1 MNFKMEPTYDNAPG
15 QVSQPAPET
24 ENILPAEAATRGKNQ
39 RLFDR
44 GLIWLG
50 VGIFLMAVSFGV
62 NFFMFQADKSFITAM
77 YTLTSVGAVCIMKGL
92 ADILGW

>member
-1 MNFKMEPTYDNAPG
+1 MEPKRDTLTDHVTGA
-15 QVSQPAPET
+15 APEP
-24 ENILPAEAATRGKNQ
+24 ENILLEGAGTKEKNQ